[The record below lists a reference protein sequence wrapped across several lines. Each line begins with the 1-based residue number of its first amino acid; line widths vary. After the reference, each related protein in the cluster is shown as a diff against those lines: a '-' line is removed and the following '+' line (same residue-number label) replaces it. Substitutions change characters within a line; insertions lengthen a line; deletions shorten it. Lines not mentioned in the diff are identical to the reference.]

1 MDPGGQPI
9 LHTDPTGKKVDKQ
22 NRPVNQMGFLIDT
35 KGNVI
40 DTRNRMMFGKHLLD
54 SNGDIPEIF
63 RVNLLRSDSQSS
75 LSRLMSEIDRDQRFD
90 DSANILQHQGSSLP
104 RRAGASD
111 TSFESMMDDS
121 PSKYDQQNQRY
132 SLASAPD
139 GAHQNM

>member
-1 MDPGGQPI
+1 
-9 LHTDPTGKKVDKQ
+9 
-22 NRPVNQMGFLIDT
+22 MGFLVDT
-35 KGNVI
+35 FGNVI
-40 DTRNRMMFGKHLLD
+40 DTKGRMMFGKHLLD
-54 SNGDIPEIF
+54 TNGDIPEIF

-75 LSRLMSEIDRDQRFD
+75 LSRLMSEIDNQRFD
-90 DSANILQHQGSSLP
+90 DSRNMLDHPGSSLP

-139 GAHQNM
+139 GAH